1 MVIVALTVDF
11 IVTAVAMEVPSYSP
25 DGIDVTIIVVAETTK
40 LEIFVI
46 FTDENLAQFRQLS
59 RTPNQPEIF
68 SKITILSVLTRIYNN
83 G

>member
-25 DGIDVTIIVVAETTK
+25 DGIDATIIVVVETTK

-46 FTDENLAQFRQLS
+46 FTD
-59 RTPNQPEIF
+59 
-68 SKITILSVLTRIYNN
+68 
-83 G
+83 

>member
-1 MVIVALTVDF
+1 MVIVALTVDV

-46 FTDENLAQFRQLS
+46 FTD
-59 RTPNQPEIF
+59 
-68 SKITILSVLTRIYNN
+68 
-83 G
+83 

>member
-40 LEIFVI
+40 LEIHICYF
-46 FTDENLAQFRQLS
+46 
-59 RTPNQPEIF
+59 
-68 SKITILSVLTRIYNN
+68 Y
-83 G
+83 